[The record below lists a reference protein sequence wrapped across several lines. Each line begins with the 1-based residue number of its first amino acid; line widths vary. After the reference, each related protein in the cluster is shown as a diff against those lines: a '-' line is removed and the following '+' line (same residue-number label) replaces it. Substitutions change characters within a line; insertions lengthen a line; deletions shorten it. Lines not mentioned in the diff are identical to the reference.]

1 MRIFGSN
8 TINLERYAAL
18 FRCFLFGLFI
28 LLSGCDSSHD
38 NQTIKSIYIENVQD
52 IDKIIADINTYGAN
66 AVVIDVRDD
75 FGLLKKGIEVPS
87 NENAIYQENYDLQ
100 KIIKTLKDKGI
111 YLIARVVALK
121 DKDITE
127 PDFCI
132 KNEDGS
138 IWQDEEKLSWFSPRD
153 KNVWIYL
160 KEISLSAIK
169 MGFDEVQLDYVRYSS
184 YQDKKD
190 LDQNENCRINA
201 INELISFLCD
211 AIHQAGG
218 KLSVCV
224 FGCTIEGAVD
234 KNDGKKSTKRS
245 SAILGQDFLKIAKQ
259 VDFVC
264 PMIYPSH
271 YPDGTPCGIKDPDLH
286 PYEVVCKNMQLT
298 KEMLKN
304 QSVKAIVRP
313 YLQAFTA
320 KWLKNHMNYK
330 KREIYEQIHAVT
342 ESDFSQWGLFN
353 MSGKYP
359 LE

>member
-1 MRIFGSN
+1 MSN
-8 TINLERYAAL
+8 IINLEKCAAL
-18 FRCFLFGLFI
+18 FRCFLFDLFI
-28 LLSGCDSSHD
+28 LLSGCDGSRD
-38 NQTIKSIYIENVQD
+38 NQTVKSIYIGNVQD
-52 IDKIIADINTYGAN
+52 IDKIMADINTYGAN
-66 AVVIDVRDD
+66 AVVIDVLDD

-87 NENAIYQENYDLQ
+87 IKKNTIYLEDYDLQ
-100 KIIKTLKDKGI
+100 KITKILKDKGI

-121 DKDITE
+121 DKDVTK

-138 IWQDEEKLSWFSPRD
+138 IWQDKEKLSWFSPCD

-160 KEISLSAIK
+160 KEISLKAIE

-184 YQDKKD
+184 YLDKKD
-190 LDQNENCRINA
+190 LDQNENCRINV

-234 KNDGKKSTKRS
+234 KDDGKKLTKRC
-245 SAILGQDFLKIAKQ
+245 SAILGQDFVKIAQK
-259 VDFVC
+259 VDFIC

-271 YPDGTPCGIKDPDLH
+271 YPDGVPCGIKDPDLH
-286 PYEVVCKNMQLT
+286 PHEVVRTNMQLIE
-298 KEMLKN
+298 KMLKN
-304 QSVKAIVRP
+304 QSVKAIIRP

-320 KWLKNHMNYK
+320 KWLRKYIPYK
-330 KREIYEQIHAVT
+330 KREICEQIKAVN
-342 ESDFSQWGLFN
+342 ESGFSQWGLFN

-359 LE
+359 SE